1 MKPMP
6 PTVTYFHRKPG
17 PGNFSLERVFADVRE
32 HLPSDFKAVVAYC
45 PRESKGILSRVI
57 NILWAPQHQGDI
69 NHITGD
75 VHYLSFLLRKRK
87 TVLTI
92 ADCVSLERSRGLKHF
107 LLWLFWYW
115 LPEKRCAKIT
125 VISEFTKSNLLGNL
139 HCDPKKIEVV
149 HCPAPKG
156 FNPRPK
162 PFNTECP
169 VILQVGTVWN
179 KNLER
184 VAEALK
190 GIPCHLEI
198 VGPLSAEQDK
208 ALSTNGISFSNHV
221 GLGDEELL
229 SLYQSCDL
237 VVFASTYEG
246 FGLPIIE
253 AQSTGRPVVTS
264 NRCSMPEVA
273 GEGACFVDPAS
284 TESIREGILKIIGD
298 KAYRE
303 SLIPKGFQNAKRFA
317 PEKIS
322 AQYAALYR
330 AL

>member
-1 MKPMP
+1 MP
-6 PTVTYFHRKPG
+6 PTVTFFHRKPG

-32 HLPSDFKAVVAYC
+32 HLPSGIKAVVAYC
-45 PRESKGILSRVI
+45 PRESKGILNRVI
-57 NILWAPQHQGDI
+57 NIIWAWRNQGDI

-75 VHYLSFLLRKRK
+75 VHYLSYLLHKKR

-92 ADCVSLERSRGLKHF
+92 ADCVSLERSNGLKHW
-107 LLWLFWYW
+107 LLWFFWYW

-125 VISEFTKSNLLGNL
+125 VISEFTKSNLLGHL

-156 FNPRPK
+156 FNPYPK
-162 PFNTECP
+162 PFNSDCP

-198 VGPLSAEQDK
+198 VGPLSAEQDN
-208 ALSTNGISFSNHV
+208 ALSANGISFSNHV
-221 GLGDEELL
+221 GVSDEELL

-246 FGLPIIE
+246 FGLPILE
-253 AQSTGRPVVTS
+253 AQTVGRPVVTS

-273 GEGACFVDPAS
+273 GGAACLVDPESVA
-284 TESIREGILKIIGD
+284 SIREGILKILHD
-298 KAYRE
+298 EAYRE
-303 SLIPKGFQNAKRFA
+303 DLIHKGFENVKRFS
-317 PEKIS
+317 PEHI
-322 AQYAALYR
+322 AVQYAKLYR
-330 AL
+330 LMVL

>member
-1 MKPMP
+1 MP
-6 PTVTYFHRKPG
+6 LKVVHFHRKSG
-17 PGNFSLERVFADVRE
+17 PTQFSLERVFATVRE
-32 HLPSDFKAVVAYC
+32 HLPSDIKAVVAYC
-45 PRESKGILSRVI
+45 PRESKGILNRVI

-75 VHYLSFLLRKRK
+75 VHYLSYLLHKKR
-87 TVLTI
+87 TILTI
-92 ADCVSLERSRGLKHF
+92 HDCVSLERSRGLKHW
-107 LLWLFWYW
+107 LLWFFWYW

-125 VISEFTKSNLLGNL
+125 AISEYTKRQLLSHL
-139 HCDPKKIEVV
+139 PCRPEKIEVV
-149 HCPAPKG
+149 YDPAPQDCG
-156 FNPRPK
+156 FSSR
-162 PFNTECP
+162 PFNVKCP

-184 VAEALK
+184 VAVALK
-190 GIPCHLEI
+190 GIPCRLEI
-198 VGPLSAEQDK
+198 VGRLKEEQR
-208 ALSTNGISFSNHV
+208 AILEANGIAYVNHV
-221 GLGDEELL
+221 GVSDEELL

-246 FGLPIIE
+246 FGLPIVE
-253 AQSTGRPVVTS
+253 AQAAGRPAITS

-273 GEGACFVDPAS
+273 GDAACLVDPESA
-284 TESIREGILKIIGD
+284 ESIREGILKVLND
-298 KAYRE
+298 ETYRE
-303 SLIPKGFQNAKRFA
+303 DLIHKGFENVKRFA